1 MSNPRPPGSI
11 FELPTPALLLDQ
23 SILERNLTRM
33 QDRANTFGVTLRPH
47 IKTHKCVEIANHQL
61 ELGARGITVSTLF
74 EVEQFVAAG
83 FNDITWALPLIP
95 DHIERILA
103 LAEKATVRVVIDSAE
118 MFERLNAIERVG
130 SERIHVWLKVDCGYH
145 RAGVD
150 PTSPFAEQLVQ
161 SLNESR
167 NLVFDGILTHSGHSY
182 NSHNRSEIMVVAEQ
196 ERSVMAGFAERMR
209 AKGFKVPTVSIGSTP
224 TMSVTENLDGI
235 NEIRP
240 GNYAFYDY
248 TQVMLGSCGIADCA
262 LTVLASVISHQ
273 PGSSHFIIDA
283 GALALSKDPGPL
295 HISNDMD
302 MGILYEDYER
312 KRLQAHV
319 HVKTL
324 SQEHGKVLI
333 SEGSKL
339 KGQYKVGEKV
349 RILEHHSCLTAA
361 NFDYYYV
368 VKGFEVIDRWKI
380 LRGRI

>member
-1 MSNPRPPGSI
+1 MRPPGSI
-11 FELPTPALLLDQ
+11 LELPTPALLLDQ
-23 SILERNLTRM
+23 SVLERNLTRM
-33 QDRANTFGVTLRPH
+33 QDRANTLGVSLRPH
-47 IKTHKCVEIANHQL
+47 IKTHKCIQIANHQL

-74 EVEQFVAAG
+74 ELEQFVAAG

-95 DHIERILA
+95 DHIERILE
-103 LAEKATVRVVIDSAE
+103 LSDKSTIRVVIDSPE

-130 SERIHVWLKVDCGYH
+130 SERFHVWLKVDCGYH

-150 PTSPFAEQLVQ
+150 PKSQLAEQLVQ
-161 SLNESR
+161 SLTESR
-167 NLVFDGILTHSGHSY
+167 NLVFDGVLTHSGHSY
-182 NSHNRSEIMVVAEQ
+182 DAHNRAEILVVAEQ
-196 ERSVMAGFAERMR
+196 ERSVMVEFAERMR
-209 AKGFKVPTVSIGSTP
+209 TKGYKIPMVSVGSTP

-248 TQVMLGSCGIADCA
+248 TQVMLGSCGVADCA
-262 LTVLASVISHQ
+262 LTVLASVVSHQ
-273 PGSSHFIIDA
+273 PGASHFIVDA

-302 MGILYEDYER
+302 MGIIYEDYDR

-333 SEGSKL
+333 SESSTL
-339 KGQYKVGEKV
+339 HGQYNVGEKV

-368 VKGFEVIDRWKI
+368 VKGYEVIDRWKI
-380 LRGRI
+380 LRGRT

>member
-1 MSNPRPPGSI
+1 MRPPGSI
-11 FELPTPALLLDQ
+11 LELPTPALLLDQ

-33 QDRANTFGVTLRPH
+33 QERANNFGVSLRPH
-47 IKTHKCVEIANHQL
+47 IKTHKCVQIANHQL

-95 DHIERILA
+95 DHIERILE
-103 LAEKATVRVVIDSAE
+103 LSDKATIRVVVDSPE

-130 SERIHVWLKVDCGYH
+130 SERFHVWLKVDCGYH

-150 PTSPFAEQLVQ
+150 PKSQLAEKLVQ
-161 SLNESR
+161 SLNESK

-182 NSHNRSEIMVVAEQ
+182 DSHNRAEILIVAEQ
-196 ERSVMAGFAERMR
+196 ERSVMVEFAERMR
-209 AKGFKVPTVSIGSTP
+209 TKGFKIPTVSVGSTP
-224 TMSVTENLDGI
+224 TMSVAENLDGI

-273 PGSSHFIIDA
+273 PGASHFILDA

-302 MGILYEDYER
+302 MGIIYEDYDR

-333 SEGSKL
+333 SESSNL
-339 KGQYKVGEKV
+339 RDQYKVGDKV

-368 VKGFEVIDRWKI
+368 VKGYEVIDRWKI
-380 LRGRI
+380 IRGRA

>member
-1 MSNPRPPGSI
+1 MRPPGSI
-11 FELPTPALLLDQ
+11 LELPTPALLLDQ

-33 QDRANTFGVTLRPH
+33 QERANNFGVSLRPH
-47 IKTHKCVEIANHQL
+47 IKTHKCIQIANHQL

-74 EVEQFVAAG
+74 ELEQFIAAG

-95 DHIERILA
+95 DHIERILE
-103 LAEKATVRVVIDSAE
+103 LSDKATIRVVIDSPE
-118 MFERLNAIERVG
+118 IFERLNAIERVG
-130 SERIHVWLKVDCGYH
+130 SERFHVWLKVDCGYH

-150 PTSPFAEQLVQ
+150 PKSQLAEKLVQ
-161 SLNESR
+161 SLNDSK

-182 NSHNRSEIMVVAEQ
+182 DSHNRAEIMVVAEQ
-196 ERSVMAGFAERMR
+196 ERSVMAEFAERMR
-209 AKGFKVPTVSIGSTP
+209 TKGLKIPMVSIGSTP
-224 TMSVTENLDGI
+224 TMSVTENLEGI

-273 PGSSHFIIDA
+273 PGASHFILDA
-283 GALALSKDPGPL
+283 GALALSKDTGPL

-302 MGILYEDYER
+302 MGIIYEDYDR

-333 SEGSKL
+333 SESSNL
-339 KGQYKVGEKV
+339 RGQYKVGDKV

-368 VKGFEVIDRWKI
+368 VKGYEVVDRWKI
-380 LRGRI
+380 LRGRA